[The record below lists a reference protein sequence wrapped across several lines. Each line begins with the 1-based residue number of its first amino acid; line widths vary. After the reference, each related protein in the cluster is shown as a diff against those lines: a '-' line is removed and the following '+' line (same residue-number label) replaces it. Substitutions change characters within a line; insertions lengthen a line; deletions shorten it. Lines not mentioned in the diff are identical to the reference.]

1 MSTMT
6 MLLIAW
12 GALTALLVVLLIYR
26 STLTIKEDD
35 QLFLD
40 EAEAHMQAE
49 QAELLS
55 RMNRITPMIKLLGIC
70 SGALILVIGGL
81 WVWQGIAQSHL

>member
-6 MLLIAW
+6 MMLIVW
-12 GALTALLVVLLIYR
+12 GVLTAFLVVLLIYR

-40 EAEAHMQAE
+40 EAESHMQVE
-49 QAELLS
+49 QAELLT
-55 RMNRITPMIKLLGIC
+55 RLNRIQPMIKILGFC

-81 WVWQGIAQSHL
+81 WIWQGIAQGQL